1 MESRGQRQNVL
12 RIWSSV
18 DDCPDCGDPHTG
30 YCRQAL
36 GRMLADQ
43 TVEYEH
49 DRDELMLKLAEH
61 EARIRELEREQREWH

>member
-1 MESRGQRQNVL
+1 M
-12 RIWSSV
+12 
-18 DDCPDCGDPHTG
+18 DDCPDCGDPHSG

-43 TVEYEH
+43 TVEH
-49 DRDELMLKLAEH
+49 DRDELVLKLAEH